1 MQATAGLPLDLA
13 EAADVRS
20 IARALVAASSTGI
33 SVSLKRETARTY
45 NPSTGTS
52 VYTET
57 TVALTVFPAP
67 LKLSQA
73 DLAEG
78 LLPTDRLFLCDG
90 SAASPMPGDRLV
102 VGSATL
108 RLVKVS
114 TDPLTA
120 LHHLYARG
128 A

>member
-1 MQATAGLPLDLA
+1 MRIYGVDLSA
-13 EAADVRS
+13 YEAVDVRQ
-20 IARALVAASSTGI
+20 IARDLVTSSTTGL
-33 SVSLKRETARTY
+33 SASLKRETGRTY
-45 NPSTGTS
+45 NPSAGS
-52 VYTET
+52 SAYTET
-57 TVALTVFPAP
+57 TVALTVYPAP

-90 SAASPMPGDRLV
+90 SAASPKPGDRLV
-102 VGSATL
+102 VDGATL
-108 RLVKVS
+108 RLVKVG

>member
-1 MQATAGLPLDLA
+1 MRISGVDLA
-13 EAADVRS
+13 AFEAVDVRQ
-20 IARALVAASSTGI
+20 IARDLVTSSTTGL
-33 SVSLKRETARTY
+33 SASLKRETGRTH
-45 NPSTGTS
+45 NPSAGTS
-52 VYTET
+52 VYAET
-57 TVALTVFPAP
+57 AVALTVYPAP

-73 DLAEG
+73 QLAEG

-90 SAASPMPGDRLV
+90 SAASPQPGDRIV
-102 VGSATL
+102 IGSDTL
-108 RLVKVS
+108 RLVKVG

>member
-1 MQATAGLPLDLA
+1 MQATAGLPLNLD
-13 EAADVRS
+13 EAADLRS
-20 IARALVAASSTGI
+20 IARALVTATSTG
-33 SVSLKRETARTY
+33 VEASLKRETGRTY
-45 NPSTGTS
+45 NPSAGSSTYS
-52 VYTET
+52 ET
-57 TVALTVFPAP
+57 TVALTVFSAP

-90 SAASPMPGDRLV
+90 SAASPQPGDRLV
-102 VGSATL
+102 VGSDTL
-108 RLVKVS
+108 RLVKVG